1 MSKKR
6 GSRMDTPQDRIWHTL
21 TYIAGSIRTAQH
33 ELSLALENV
42 HTAMETCTP
51 YAGKDGTYDSI
62 FTDTDDMENAL
73 AWMNDLGAQAQ
84 VEIARIP
91 KSVLSIRYQ
100 LTQLEKKKK
109 KGNKNG

>member
-1 MSKKR
+1 
-6 GSRMDTPQDRIWHTL
+6 MDTPQDRIWHTL
-21 TYIAGSIRTAQH
+21 TYTAGAIQTAQH
-33 ELSLALENV
+33 LLSLALENV

-73 AWMNDLGAQAQ
+73 SWMNDLSAQAQ

-91 KSVLSIRYQ
+91 KSVLDIRHL
-100 LTQLEKKKK
+100 LTELDKKKK
-109 KGNKNG
+109 AKNG

>member
-21 TYIAGSIRTAQH
+21 TYTAGAIQTAQH
-33 ELSLALENV
+33 LLSLALENV

-62 FTDTDDMENAL
+62 FTDTDDIENAL
-73 AWMNDLGAQAQ
+73 NWMNDLSAQAQ
-84 VEIARIP
+84 VEIVSIP
-91 KSVLSIRYQ
+91 KSVLDIRHL
-100 LTQLEKKKK
+100 LTELDKKKK
-109 KGNKNG
+109 AKNG

>member
-21 TYIAGSIRTAQH
+21 TYTAGNIRTAQH
-33 ELSLALENV
+33 LLSLALENV

-62 FTDTDDMENAL
+62 FADTDDMENAL
-73 AWMNDLGAQAQ
+73 AWLNDLAAQAQ

-91 KSVLSIRYQ
+91 KSVLDIRYE
-100 LTQLEKKKK
+100 LTQLEEKEAE
-109 KGNKNG
+109 NGKI